1 MRFRESGSSADYD
14 TGTEHSFHTQRL
26 PGSTFAFAAQ
36 GDSHPER
43 PRRMFNSDLYT
54 TSGDDFG
61 VDRRRTVTADTV
73 TERYTLQGACRLW
86 HAVACS
92 LVRPCHKWPY
102 LSHRMGR
109 ELDLV

>member
-26 PGSTFAFAAQ
+26 PGSTFVFAAQ

-43 PRRMFNSDLYT
+43 PRRMFNADLYFRT
-54 TSGDDFG
+54 MQAVAAAQLDFYTASGDDFS

-73 TERYTLQGACRLW
+73 TERYTL
-86 HAVACS
+86 
-92 LVRPCHKWPY
+92 
-102 LSHRMGR
+102 
-109 ELDLV
+109 